1 MRFDFV
7 SPKFCKI
14 HGIAEEDL
22 LRDPSLAFSV
32 THPEDRKSLINT
44 NQYAVETG
52 KIFHWEGRYVVN
64 KKIVW
69 VEINSEPSFL
79 ANGDT
84 LWSGIIKDISERK
97 KMEEEIYSSEQ
108 HLKLYREQAPMATI
122 EWNPDFQVVDWNK
135 AAEAMF
141 GYTVDEVKGRN
152 FADIMLPDN
161 AIVDVKQIWKDL
173 MAKTGGTLSTNENIT
188 KDGRTILCEWHN
200 TPLKDET
207 GKVIGAASIVQD
219 ITERIKLEEQLN
231 RSQKM
236 DAIDKLTGGIA
247 HDYNNMLGIILG
259 YSELLEENLHDNP
272 ELFNYIQEIHHAA
285 NRGSKLTA
293 KLLSFTRKKSHDEE
307 SLIINKLLQYEKD
320 MLEKTLTARIKLR
333 YELDDELW
341 PVLLDSSELED
352 VIINIAINAMH
363 AIDGNGALT
372 IKTNNAALKGG
383 EAQSL
388 GLVEGEYVQI
398 SFTDTGRGMN
408 ESTRLKM
415 FDPFYS
421 TKGDKGTGLG
431 LSQVYG
437 FIQRSKGS
445 ISVTSQLGMGTE
457 LRLYIPRN
465 NISTSS
471 VQSENNE
478 LTDVLHGTEMIMLVD
493 DEEAL
498 RNLTSI
504 ILTEHGYKVICAS
517 DGKQALEI
525 LEKKSVDLLLS
536 DVIMPE
542 MDGFQLAKVVSEKYP
557 AIKIQLAS
565 GYTDNRESEYKNESW
580 YNEILYK
587 PINGKALLLRIRELL
602 N

>member
-1 MRFDFV
+1 MHFDFV
-7 SPKFCKI
+7 SPKFCQI
-14 HGIAEEDL
+14 YDIAEEDF

-32 THPEDRKSLINT
+32 THPEDSESLIED
-44 NQYAVETG
+44 NQHATETG
-52 KIFHWEGRYVVN
+52 ESFHWEGRYVVN

-69 VEINSEPSFL
+69 VEISSEPSL
-79 ANGDT
+79 LPNGDT

-97 KMEEEIYSSEQ
+97 KMEDEIHSSEQ

-152 FADIMLPDN
+152 FADIMLPDS

-173 MAKTGGTLSTNENIT
+173 MAKTGGTLSINENIT

-219 ITERIKLEEQLN
+219 ITERIQQEEQLN

-236 DAIDKLTGGIA
+236 DAIGKLTGGIA
-247 HDYNNMLGIILG
+247 HDYNNMLGVILG

-272 ELFNYIQEIHHAA
+272 ELYKYIQEIHHAA
-285 NRGSKLTA
+285 DRGSKLTA

-307 SLIINKLLQYEKD
+307 SLIINRLLQYEKD

-352 VIINIAINAMH
+352 VIINLSINAMH
-363 AIDGNGALT
+363 AIDGNGDLT
-372 IKTNNAALKGG
+372 IKTNNVALKEV

-388 GLVEGEYVQI
+388 GLVAGEYVQI

-437 FIQRSKGS
+437 FVQRSKGS
-445 ISVTSQLGMGTE
+445 ISVTSQLGKGTE

-471 VQSENNE
+471 VQSENKE
-478 LTDVLHGTEMIMLVD
+478 LTDDLNGTEVIMVVD

-504 ILTEHGYKVICAS
+504 VLTEHGYKVICAN

-542 MDGFQLAKVVSEKYP
+542 MDGFQLAKVVNEKYP

-565 GYTDNRESEYKNESW
+565 GYTDNRESEYKKETW

-587 PINGKALLLRIRELL
+587 PIHGKTLLLRIRELL